1 MDIGKEIE
9 RITVEPLETPLPAE
23 EPLPE
28 PSPTPRVPEPDP
40 LPPRQ
45 PAHEEDLRR

>member
-9 RITVEPLETPLPAE
+9 RITVEPLETPVPAE

-28 PSPTPRVPEPDP
+28 PSPTPGVLEPEPT
-40 LPPRQ
+40 
-45 PAHEEDLRR
+45 PA